1 MKRKWIWTISF
12 ALNSALML
20 GLLFDRMGYEA
31 GIPYMDQLKYNLIPL
46 HTVRLFWDALQTHT
60 YRTAAVINL
69 GGNVIMFIPLG
80 FLLPRVF
87 TGLNRFW
94 KVFLSSG
101 GIIVAVELVQLV
113 TLLGTCDV
121 DDLILNLA
129 GVMLGYAAQK
139 IIFT

>member
-12 ALNSALML
+12 ALYGALML

-46 HTVRLFWDALQTHT
+46 HTIRLFWDALQTHT

-94 KVFLSSG
+94 NVFLSSG

-129 GVMLGYAAQK
+129 GTALGYGIHASISK
-139 IIFT
+139 

>member
-1 MKRKWIWTISF
+1 
-12 ALNSALML
+12 
-20 GLLFDRMGYEA
+20 
-31 GIPYMDQLKYNLIPL
+31 
-46 HTVRLFWDALQTHT
+46 
-60 YRTAAVINL
+60 
-69 GGNVIMFIPLG
+69 MFIPLG

-129 GVMLGYAAQK
+129 GTALGYGIHA
-139 IIFT
+139 IISK